1 MLAQMLKT
9 QMRLTILAKS
19 FPLYPLITRDP
30 ISDEEL
36 IVTRL
41 ECPTSGIVLEGA
53 FSLGWMAK
61 LNSEQLAFVGLFLRH
76 RGNLQKLA
84 PELEVSYNTA
94 RNRLDDIVTALG
106 GSTEEIEKPSRLD
119 VLKQLDSGKLS
130 FDEAMN
136 LLKT

>member
-1 MLAQMLKT
+1 
-9 QMRLTILAKS
+9 MRLILAKPI
-19 FPLYPLITRDP
+19 PLYPLVTKDP
-30 ISDEEL
+30 ISNKEF

-41 ECPTSGIVLEGA
+41 ECPESGIVLEGA

-61 LNSEQLAFVGLFLRH
+61 LSSEQLAFIGLFLRH

-106 GSTEEIEKPSRLD
+106 GAVEAAEKPNRLE
-119 VLKQLDSGKLS
+119 VLKKLDSGELS
-130 FDEAMN
+130 FEAAIAI
-136 LLKT
+136 LKP

>member
-1 MLAQMLKT
+1 M
-9 QMRLTILAKS
+9 AKS
-19 FPLYPLITRDP
+19 FPLYPLVTKDP

-41 ECPTSGIVLEGA
+41 ECPGSGIVLEGA

-61 LNSEQLAFVGLFLRH
+61 LSSEQLAFVGLFLKH

-106 GSTEEIEKPSRLD
+106 GSAEEAEKPDRLD
-119 VLKQLDSGKLS
+119 VLKQLDTGELS
-130 FDEAMN
+130 FDEAMK
-136 LLKT
+136 LLNS